1 MMAAT
6 AQVSY
11 QPQPQQEVQVAP
23 PPSYVGAQPAGPSVA
38 PASLA
43 LPGTIYTQPTAAP
56 LPAVTA
62 TAMVYSATTA
72 APHGFATTATP
83 QMGARML
90 PAPFP
95 SLAPMGPPASTVPL
109 KLANERIPAFVS
121 SITAATAGLE
131 ILEARPTVTAGVK
144 SASTTAEGEASAK
157 KVTGTRPKV
166 KRQEVPA
173 AKEETT
179 AGTTAAPTT
188 AAQQQQLRRR
198 RRATAEGSEEESDRQ
213 LTSDETAAK
222 KKSAGQEETPTGE
235 VTLE

>member
-1 MMAAT
+1 
-6 AQVSY
+6 
-11 QPQPQQEVQVAP
+11 
-23 PPSYVGAQPAGPSVA
+23 
-38 PASLA
+38 
-43 LPGTIYTQPTAAP
+43 
-56 LPAVTA
+56 
-62 TAMVYSATTA
+62 
-72 APHGFATTATP
+72 
-83 QMGARML
+83 
-90 PAPFP
+90 
-95 SLAPMGPPASTVPL
+95 MGPPASTVPL